1 MNKSGIYII
10 IPVYNEAAVIAQT
23 LHQLVQTE
31 YNIVV
36 VDDGSV
42 DASGNVIKKFPVY
55 YICHPVNLGQGAAL
69 QTGMDLARMKGA
81 ETVVHFDAD
90 GQHRVSDIEQLLS
103 PITNNNCDVVFGSR
117 FLNKTDVS
125 IPFSKKI
132 FLQLARY
139 VNWIFSGIML
149 TDAHNGLRA
158 LNSHAL
164 NKIYFSEN
172 RMAHASEI
180 LLLVKEH
187 KLTYTEVP
195 VTIEYTEYS
204 KRKGQS
210 LWNSVNIIFDLLF
223 KKINR

>member
-10 IPVYNEAAVIAQT
+10 IPVYNEAAIIAQT

-31 YNIVV
+31 YEIVV

-42 DASGNVIKKFPVY
+42 DGSADVIKNFPVHC
-55 YICHPVNLGQGAAL
+55 ICHPVNLGQGAAL
-69 QTGMDLARMKGA
+69 QTGMDFAKLKNA
-81 ETVVHFDAD
+81 EAVVHFDAD
-90 GQHRVSDIEQLLS
+90 GQHRVQDIEQLLS
-103 PITNNNCDVVFGSR
+103 PILNDECDVVFGSR
-117 FLNKTDVS
+117 FLNKSDVQ
-125 IPFSKKI
+125 IPFLKKI

-139 VNWIFSGIML
+139 INWMFSGIML

-158 LNSHAL
+158 MNRKAL
-164 NKIYFSEN
+164 HKIYFSEN

-187 KLTYTEVP
+187 RLTYTEVP

-204 KRKGQS
+204 RKKGQS
-210 LWNSVNIIFDLLF
+210 LWNAVNIIFDLLF

>member
-10 IPVYNEAAVIAQT
+10 IPVYNEVAVIAQT

-42 DASGNVIKKFPVY
+42 DGSGEVIRKFRVH

-69 QTGMDLARMKGA
+69 QTGMDFARMKDA
-81 ETVVHFDAD
+81 TAVVHFDAD

-103 PITNNNCDVVFGSR
+103 PIINNDLDVVFGSR
-117 FLNKTDVS
+117 FLVKKGVS
-125 IPFSKKI
+125 IPISKKI

-139 VNWIFSGIML
+139 INWMFSGIML

-164 NKIYFSEN
+164 HKIYFSEN

-187 KLTYTEVP
+187 KLTFTEVP

-204 KRKGQS
+204 RRKGQS
-210 LWNSVNIIFDLLF
+210 LWNAVNIIFDLLF

>member
-23 LHQLVQTE
+23 LHQLAQTE
-31 YNIVV
+31 YSIVV
-36 VDDGSV
+36 VDDGSADGSAEIV
-42 DASGNVIKKFPVY
+42 KQFPVHC
-55 YICHPVNLGQGAAL
+55 ICHPVNLGQGAAL
-69 QTGMDLARMKGA
+69 QTGMDFAKMRNAMA
-81 ETVVHFDAD
+81 VVHFDAD

-103 PITNNNCDVVFGSR
+103 PILNDDCDVVFGSR
-117 FLNKTDVS
+117 FLDKAG
-125 IPFSKKI
+125 SKVPASKRI

-139 VNWIFSGIML
+139 VNWIFSGILL

-158 LNSHAL
+158 LNRKAL
-164 NKIYFSEN
+164 QSIYFSEN

-187 KLTYTEVP
+187 RLSYTEVP

-210 LWNSVNIIFDLLF
+210 LWNAVNIIFDLLF

>member
-36 VDDGSV
+36 VDDGST
-42 DASGNVIKKFPVY
+42 DGSGDVIIKFPVH
-55 YICHPVNLGQGAAL
+55 YINHPVNLGQGAAL
-69 QTGMDLARMKGA
+69 QTGMEFAKMRNA
-81 ETVVHFDAD
+81 YAVVHFDAD
-90 GQHRVSDIEQLLS
+90 GQHRAADIEKLLS
-103 PITNNNCDVVFGSR
+103 PVLNDECDVVFGSR
-117 FLNKTDVS
+117 FLYKNDGV

-139 VNWIFSGIML
+139 INWIFAGVLL

-158 LNSHAL
+158 LNRKAL
-164 NKIYFSEN
+164 YTIYLTEN

-180 LLLVKEH
+180 LLLVKENR
-187 KLTYTEVP
+187 LAFMEVP
-195 VTIEYTEYS
+195 VTIEYTAYS

-210 LWNSVNIIFDLLF
+210 LWNAVNIIFDLLF

>member
-1 MNKSGIYII
+1 MNKNAVYII

-36 VDDGSV
+36 VDDGST
-42 DASGNVIKKFPVY
+42 DESGDVVAKFPVH
-55 YICHPVNLGQGAAL
+55 YINHPVNLGQGAAL
-69 QTGMDLARMKGA
+69 QTGMDFAKMHDALA
-81 ETVVHFDAD
+81 VVHFDAD
-90 GQHRVSDIEQLLS
+90 GQHRVADIEKLLS
-103 PITNNNCDVVFGSR
+103 PVLNNECDVVFGSR
-117 FLNKTDVS
+117 FLHKSNAS

-132 FLQLARY
+132 LLQSARY
-139 VNWIFSGIML
+139 INWIFAGILL

-158 LNSHAL
+158 LNRKAL
-164 NKIYFSEN
+164 HKIYFSEN

-187 KLTYTEVP
+187 RLLFTEVP
-195 VTIEYTEYS
+195 VTIEYTAYS

-210 LWNSVNIIFDLLF
+210 LWNAVNIIFDLLF

>member
-1 MNKSGIYII
+1 MNKSRIYII
-10 IPVYNEAAVIAQT
+10 IPVYNEVTVIAQT
-23 LHQLVQTE
+23 LHQLVQTA

-36 VDDGSV
+36 VDDGSA
-42 DASGNVIKKFPVY
+42 DGCGEVIQQFPVH

-69 QTGMDLARMKGA
+69 QTGMDFARMKGA
-81 ETVVHFDAD
+81 TAIVHFDAD
-90 GQHRVSDIEQLLS
+90 GQHRVSDIELLLS
-103 PITNNNCDVVFGSR
+103 PIINNDCDVVFGSR
-117 FLNKTDVS
+117 FLNKTDVQ
-125 IPFSKKI
+125 IPFSKKL

-139 VNWIFSGIML
+139 VNWMFSGIML

-158 LNSHAL
+158 MNSRAL
-164 NKIYFSEN
+164 EKIYFSEN

-180 LLLVKEH
+180 LLLVKEDR
-187 KLTYTEVP
+187 LSYTEVP

-210 LWNSVNIIFDLLF
+210 LWNAVNIIFDLLF

>member
-10 IPVYNEAAVIAQT
+10 IPVYNEITVIAQT
-23 LHQLVQTE
+23 LHQLAQRE

-36 VDDGSV
+36 VDDGS
-42 DASGNVIKKFPVY
+42 DDGSAGVIKNFPVH

-69 QTGMDLARMKGA
+69 QTGMDFAKMKNA
-81 ETVVHFDAD
+81 IAVVHFDAD
-90 GQHRVSDIEQLLS
+90 GQHRVSDIEKLLS
-103 PITNNNCDVVFGSR
+103 PVLNDECDVVFGSR
-117 FLNKTDVS
+117 FLNKADVK
-125 IPFSKKI
+125 IPFSKKV

-139 VNWIFSGIML
+139 INWMFSGIML

-158 LNSHAL
+158 MNQKAL
-164 NKIYFSEN
+164 HKIYFSEN

-180 LLLVKEH
+180 LLLIKEH
-187 KLTYTEVP
+187 QLKYTEVP

-204 KRKGQS
+204 KKKGQS
-210 LWNSVNIIFDLLF
+210 LWNAVNIIFDLLF